1 MQKKENP
8 KKIETNIK
16 KLLNKCVVYKDRV
29 TEFEE
34 LSTLLK
40 KSRQFIINEFW
51 RLQTNV
57 PILHLSISSGELVG
71 WILYL
76 ADIGEV
82 RHGMADVYYKGIIS
96 SSLNAK
102 DNTPFA
108 SVVNTETDTIVI
120 ISLGGYA
127 SLIKPKI
134 Y

>member
-16 KLLNKCVVYKDRV
+16 KLLNKCVVDKDRAN
-29 TEFEE
+29 EFEE

-108 SVVNTETDTIVI
+108 SVNTGTDPIVI